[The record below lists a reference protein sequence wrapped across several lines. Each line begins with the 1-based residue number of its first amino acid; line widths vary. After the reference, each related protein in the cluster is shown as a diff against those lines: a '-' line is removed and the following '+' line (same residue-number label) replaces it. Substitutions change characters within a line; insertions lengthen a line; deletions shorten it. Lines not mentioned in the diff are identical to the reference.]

1 MNGIH
6 DMGGMHGFGP
16 IEYEED
22 EPVFHQRWEGRVY
35 AMITNTA
42 VPVPGGLR
50 YAIERMGQ
58 ALYLASSYYAR
69 WMHARIQTLIAADIF
84 TQAEFDERLSYYR
97 QNPQAAPPSREDLET
112 VQRAITAISAP
123 LPKRE
128 VPDIQP
134 AFKIGDAVKSRNMH
148 PAGHTRLPRYA
159 RGKNAVVVKYY
170 GVQGFDDAISAGTE
184 PNSQPLYCVRF
195 EGRDL
200 WGESAEPNSA
210 VYLDMWE
217 SYLEAL

>member
-1 MNGIH
+1 
-6 DMGGMHGFGP
+6 
-16 IEYEED
+16 
-22 EPVFHQRWEGRVY
+22 
-35 AMITNTA
+35 
-42 VPVPGGLR
+42 
-50 YAIERMGQ
+50 
-58 ALYLASSYYAR
+58 
-69 WMHARIQTLIAADIF
+69 
-84 TQAEFDERLSYYR
+84 
-97 QNPQAAPPSREDLET
+97 
-112 VQRAITAISAP
+112 
-123 LPKRE
+123 
-128 VPDIQP
+128 
-134 AFKIGDAVKSRNMH
+134 MH